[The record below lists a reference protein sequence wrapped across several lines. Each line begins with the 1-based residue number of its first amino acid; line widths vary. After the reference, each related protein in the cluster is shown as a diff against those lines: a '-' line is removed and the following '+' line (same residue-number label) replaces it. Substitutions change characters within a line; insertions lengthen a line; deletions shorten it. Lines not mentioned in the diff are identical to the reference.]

1 MNYQELSQRIEQSGH
16 GLCIGIDPDP
26 AHFPQGVSGLRE
38 FCLGIIDSTADVA
51 VAYKPNFA
59 FFEALGRPGWD
70 ALDAVTEHLR
80 ALPQKPFLIAD
91 AKRGDIGN
99 TAARYAEGIL
109 EVMGYDGI
117 TVAPYMGRDSVE
129 PFLRPN
135 KWVIGL
141 GLTSNAGAADLQQLK
156 LEDGRHLYEAVV
168 DAYREWGSPENLM
181 IVAGATRPE
190 ALGALR
196 DRMPETFFLVPG
208 IGAQGGSV
216 ADVMHHGAFRD
227 RPGLGLLINA
237 SRTILYASKGS
248 DWRQAARKA
257 ATDLAAEIRA
267 ARRP

>member
-1 MNYQELSQRIEQSGH
+1 
-16 GLCIGIDPDP
+16 
-26 AHFPQGVSGLRE
+26 
-38 FCLGIIDSTADVA
+38 
-51 VAYKPNFA
+51 
-59 FFEALGRPGWD
+59 
-70 ALDAVTEHLR
+70 
-80 ALPQKPFLIAD
+80 LIAD

-109 EVMGYDGI
+109 GVMGYDAI

-141 GLTSNAGAADLQQLK
+141 GLTSNPGAADLQQLK

-196 DRMPETFFLVPG
+196 ERMPETFFLVPG

-216 ADVMHHGAFRD
+216 ADVMRHGAFRD
-227 RPGLGLLINA
+227 KPGLGLLINA

>member
-26 AHFPQGVSGLRE
+26 AQFPEGVGGLRE
-38 FCLGIIDSTADVA
+38 FCLGIIDATADVA

-70 ALDAVTEHLR
+70 ALEAVTEHLR

-109 EVMGYDGI
+109 EVMGYDAI

-135 KWVIGL
+135 KW
-141 GLTSNAGAADLQQLK
+141 
-156 LEDGRHLYEAVV
+156 
-168 DAYREWGSPENLM
+168 W
-181 IVAGATRPE
+181 
-190 ALGALR
+190 
-196 DRMPETFFLVPG
+196 
-208 IGAQGGSV
+208 
-216 ADVMHHGAFRD
+216 
-227 RPGLGLLINA
+227 
-237 SRTILYASKGS
+237 
-248 DWRQAARKA
+248 
-257 ATDLAAEIRA
+257 
-267 ARRP
+267 